1 MQQLREKNI
10 LTTCKYFLL
19 FLFLFINFATPVYAI
34 DITLQW
40 TPNNEPNLAGYRV
53 FYREK
58 SQPYNYANPY
68 WESIDPICPIYDLDE
83 TKTYY
88 FVVRAFDTNGLV
100 SANSNEVLL
109 IEGVPANN
117 PPAAA
122 SGGGGG
128 GGGGGCFI
136 ATAAYGSLMAPHVKI
151 LREFRDR
158 FLLKSCLGKTLVNLY
173 YKYSPPMAD
182 VIAKHA
188 NLRAIVR
195 VSLLPLVGFSWA
207 TLRFGMVVTILFI
220 LILISSLI
228 GIVIL
233 KKKEKPKICLNF
245 VRMF

>member
-1 MQQLREKNI
+1 MQQPREKNI
-10 LTTCKYFLL
+10 LIFCKYLLL
-19 FLFLFINFATPVYAI
+19 FIFLFYTFATPLYAI

-53 FYREK
+53 FYREE
-58 SQPYNYANPY
+58 SQHYNYLDPY
-68 WESIDPICPIYDLDE
+68 WETIDPICTIHDLDR
-83 TKTYY
+83 TQTYY
-88 FVVRAFDTNGLV
+88 FVVRAFDTHGLE
-100 SANSNEVLL
+100 SSNSNEVLL

-122 SGGGGG
+122 SSGGG

-136 ATAAYGSLMAPHVKI
+136 ATAAYGSLMVPHVKI

-158 FLLKSCLGKTLVNLY
+158 FLLKNCFGSTLGNLY
-173 YKYSPPMAD
+173 YKYSPPIAD

-188 NLRAIVR
+188 NLRAMVR

-207 TLRFGMVVTILFI
+207 TLRFGMIVTILFI
-220 LILISSLI
+220 LILISGLI

-233 KKKEKPKICLNF
+233 KKKENPKICLTL
-245 VRMF
+245 